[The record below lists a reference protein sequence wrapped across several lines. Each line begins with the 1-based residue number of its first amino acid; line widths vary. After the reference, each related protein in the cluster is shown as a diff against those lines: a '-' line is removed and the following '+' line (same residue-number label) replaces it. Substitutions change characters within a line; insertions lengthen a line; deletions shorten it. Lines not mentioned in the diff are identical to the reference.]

1 MRIKLFALGLLLSAS
16 GSLVTTPAAAE
27 WDGGTLTLKA
37 EKAGNPSGST
47 TFIWSPHL
55 KVFAVRFDYD
65 NLGLSMKGR
74 SFSGVGFLDC
84 ENLEKSRYYWD
95 SYDLST
101 KDAVQLVTDYTN
113 LICGELKRLYPNSPA
128 FK

>member
-16 GSLVTTPAAAE
+16 GSLLTTAAAAE
-27 WDGGTLTLKA
+27 WDAGRLTLKA
-37 EKAGNPSGST
+37 DKAGNASGST

-55 KVFAVRFDYD
+55 TVYAVRFDYD

-101 KDAVQLVTDYTN
+101 KDAVQLVADYAN
-113 LICGELKRLYPNSPA
+113 LICGELKRLYSSSPA

>member
-16 GSLVTTPAAAE
+16 GSLLTTAAAAE
-27 WDGGTLTLKA
+27 WDAGTLTLKA

-55 KVFAVRFDYD
+55 KVFAVRFDYE
-65 NLGLSMKGR
+65 NLGLSMNGG

-113 LICGELKRLYPNSPA
+113 LVCGELKRLYPNSSA

>member
-1 MRIKLFALGLLLSAS
+1 MRFKSFALGLLLSAA

-27 WDGGTLTLKA
+27 WNAGTLTLKA
-37 EKAGNPSGST
+37 EEAGYPSGST

-65 NLGLSMKGR
+65 NLGSSMRGR

-84 ENLEKSRYYWD
+84 ENFEKSRYYWD

-101 KDAVQLVTDYTN
+101 KDARQLVTDYTN
-113 LICGELKRLYPNSPA
+113 LICGELQRLYPDSPA